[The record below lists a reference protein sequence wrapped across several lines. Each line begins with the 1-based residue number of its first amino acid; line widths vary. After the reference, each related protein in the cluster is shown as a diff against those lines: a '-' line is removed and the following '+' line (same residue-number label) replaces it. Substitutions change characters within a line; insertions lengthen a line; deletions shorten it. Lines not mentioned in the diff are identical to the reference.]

1 MLILNLVDHIP
12 SILRGGRPVAKFPM
26 SHKLKN
32 KDNKSGQSR
41 IILVRDLSKA
51 SVLRYFYSS
60 NLIVKLN
67 VPKLCAKDIIVE
79 LLAEREHTQH

>member
-1 MLILNLVDHIP
+1 
-12 SILRGGRPVAKFPM
+12 VAKFPM

-32 KDNKSGQSR
+32 KDDKSGQSR

-51 SVLRYFYSS
+51 TVLRYFYYSH
-60 NLIVKLN
+60 LIVKLN

-79 LLAEREHTQH
+79 LLAEHEHTQH